1 MLQAVVNV
9 YRTVVKGNLNRNW
22 FRIKKVIGHTRFKGV
37 KFLKHNAHR
46 PKEKNCDIWLGTSA
60 SEMLSK
66 TDLNQLKRE
75 SVQ

>member
-1 MLQAVVNV
+1 MLEFGFFFIENISQNRMFVLQAVVNV

-46 PKEKNCDIWLGTSA
+46 PKEKKI
-60 SEMLSK
+60 
-66 TDLNQLKRE
+66 
-75 SVQ
+75 